1 LKQPTHT
8 IPSRE
13 EILGVFRDA
22 GTPLD
27 AATLARA
34 LQVKPAAQEVL
45 GRRLNAMQRDGQI
58 NADNAGIYSL
68 ADAGG
73 FIAGRIAAH
82 RDGFGFVIP
91 EEPGPDLF
99 LNDKEMQKVLHGD
112 RVLAKVT
119 GTDRRGR
126 PEGTIVEVVERANTH
141 IIGRLMNEGGVWI
154 VAPEDQRMN
163 QDVLIAGGP
172 GKAKAGQV
180 VSVELIEQPAR
191 FQQPTGRIVEVL
203 GELDDPGMEIE
214 IAVRK
219 FGVPHVFSPNALKQA
234 NKLPNEVRDPDL
246 MDRVDLRDVPL
257 VTIDGEDA
265 RDFDDAVYCEP
276 VQVDGARGYRLL
288 VAIADVSHYVKPN
301 DSLDADAI
309 ERSTSV
315 YFPRRVIPMLPEKLS
330 NGLCSLN
337 PAVDRLTLVCDM
349 VVTGAG
355 EVTAYQFYPAV
366 IHSAARLT
374 YNQVAAVLADP
385 KGEEAQ
391 ARPAIVPHLLNLNAV
406 FHALLGARQERGAI
420 DFETTETYI
429 VCNPMGKIEKI
440 IPRTRNDAHRL
451 IEECMLAA
459 NVCAADLLIRHK
471 HPGTFRVH
479 AVPTEEK
486 LNQLRTFLKQTGLNL
501 GGGNKPQASDYAA
514 VMREI
519 KERPDAALLQTML
532 LRSMQQAVYSP
543 DNVGHFG
550 LAYEAYAHF
559 TSPIRRY
566 PDLLTHRAI
575 KAILLGKRYEPKGIE
590 LGKLNTT
597 VSNAAR
603 KQAAKDK
610 LEGKTKNEKD
620 LTIWDALGVH
630 CSANERR
637 ADEAS
642 RDVEN
647 WLKCY
652 FMQDKLGESF
662 TGTVAG
668 VTTFG
673 IFVQLDELYVEGLVH
688 VTELGQDYFQYDEA
702 RHLLR
707 GERTGK
713 TYGLTDRVTV
723 QVAKVDLEARKI
735 DLVMANAE
743 GAEDAPAQNRQPAGK
758 DKGRNKGR
766 DEGKGKFERKPDSK
780 PAPAPANGNPS
791 RLQFDEV
798 IEAKPAGKSKRSRRA
813 RKEAAELARQQAN
826 GSQVDTPQVQAA
838 PAPAP
843 TPAGTGTGNNTGTG
857 KNKRSRS
864 ARRKAAA
871 ERLAANGQAGQE
883 AQVVKVE
890 APQAQPQPVQ
900 AVAPAPAP
908 APAVDVQAP
917 AKPARKRK
925 AAAAQPVAE
934 GRDAAPAQQPAQQP
948 LAAPIEAPVE
958 AAPVVP
964 KRTRAAKAVKAALE
978 TPAPAAQTE
987 TASAPVAEAAPAAAK
1002 RTRRTKTAEAAV
1014 EAAVEVAVAA
1024 APSVAE
1030 AIAAVETP
1038 ARPRRTRAV
1047 KAEPAAPV
1055 AAPVAAAPAKPA
1067 AKKAAKPAPQAVAA
1081 APVKPAAKKAA
1092 KPAPVA
1098 VAEAPAK
1105 PAAKKAAK
1113 PAAPVAEPA
1122 AKAAATPAP
1131 KAAAKA
1137 AAKAVAKPAAKA
1149 AEKPAAPAAKKTSA
1163 AKSSAKTKPA
1173 VEADSTAS
1181 KTSTK
1186 KRSKA

>member
-1 LKQPTHT
+1 MKQPTHT

-34 LQVKPAAQEVL
+34 LKVKPAAQEVL

-58 NADNAGIYSL
+58 TAGDDGVYAL
-68 ADAGG
+68 ADSGN

-91 EEPGPDLF
+91 DEPGPDLF

-119 GTDRRGR
+119 GLDRRGR
-126 PEGTIVEVVERANTH
+126 QEGTIVEVVERANTH
-141 IIGRLMNEGGVWI
+141 IIGRLLNEGGVWI

-163 QDVLIAGGP
+163 QDVLVAGGP

-219 FGVPHVFSPNALKQA
+219 FGVPHVFSPAALKQA
-234 NKLPNEVRDPDL
+234 NKLPNEVHDPDL
-246 MDRVDLRDVPL
+246 ADRVDLRDVPL

-276 VQVDGARGYRLL
+276 VKIGRERGFRLL

-349 VVTGAG
+349 VVTAKG

-385 KGEEAQ
+385 QGEEAQ
-391 ARPAIVPHLLNLNAV
+391 ARPAIVPHLLNLNQV

-471 HPGTFRVH
+471 HPGTFRIH

-501 GGGNKPQASDYAA
+501 GGGSKPSASDYAA

-575 KAILLGKRYEPKGIE
+575 KAILLGKRYEPKG
-590 LGKLNTT
+590 LDVSKLNTT
-597 VSNAAR
+597 VSNATR

-610 LEGKTKNEKD
+610 AEGKAKNEKD

-688 VTELGQDYFQYDEA
+688 VTGLGQDYFQYDEA

-713 TYGLTDRVTV
+713 TFGLTDRVTV

-735 DLVMANAE
+735 DLVLAE
-743 GAEDAPAQNRQPAGK
+743 GEGAVAAPAQERQPSRA
-758 DKGRNKGR
+758 
-766 DEGKGKFERKPDSK
+766 DEGKGKAKAGNGRDAKPVQ
-780 PAPAPANGNPS
+780 ANGNGGSAS
-791 RLQFDEV
+791 RLNFDEI
-798 IEAKPAGKSKRSRRA
+798 IEAKPAGKGKRSRRA

-826 GSQVDTPQVQAA
+826 GMRAPEPQADIEVDAA
-838 PAPAP
+838 PAES
-843 TPAGTGTGNNTGTG
+843 TGKS

-864 ARRKAAA
+864 ARRRAAA
-871 ERLAANGQAGQE
+871 ERQAASVQAANVQPVQD
-883 AQVVKVE
+883 AQVYKVE
-890 APQAQPQPVQ
+890 ASQVQALPDAVAQPAAKPARKAKAKPV
-900 AVAPAPAP
+900 AAVPPVEAAAPVVAPAPAEVP
-908 APAVDVQAP
+908 APVPAEAP

-925 AAAAQPVAE
+925 AAAAPVAVEPVVAAAPQPVE
-934 GRDAAPAQQPAQQP
+934 TPVAAA
-948 LAAPIEAPVE
+948 
-958 AAPVVP
+958 P
-964 KRTRAAKAVKAALE
+964 KRTRAARAVKAVLE
-978 TPAPAAQTE
+978 TPAPQAEAVVE
-987 TASAPVAEAAPAAAK
+987 AAPVAAK
-1002 RTRRTKTAEAAV
+1002 RARRTKAADVAAQVAE
-1014 EAAVEVAVAA
+1014 AA

-1030 AIAAVETP
+1030 AIAAVEAP
-1038 ARPRRTRAV
+1038 AKPRRTRAA
-1047 KAEPAAPV
+1047 KAVADVAPV
-1055 AAPVAAAPAKPA
+1055 AAPVAAPATKRATKTA
-1067 AKKAAKPAPQAVAA
+1067 AKT
-1081 APVKPAAKKAA
+1081 
-1092 KPAPVA
+1092 
-1098 VAEAPAK
+1098 
-1105 PAAKKAAK
+1105 AAK
-1113 PAAPVAEPA
+1113 PAAEVVVE
-1122 AKAAATPAP
+1122 TPSA
-1131 KAAAKA
+1131 
-1137 AAKAVAKPAAKA
+1137 
-1149 AEKPAAPAAKKTSA
+1149 A
-1163 AKSSAKTKPA
+1163 AKSSGKKKPA
-1173 VEADSTAS
+1173 AAAGTAS
-1181 KTSTK
+1181 KTSK